1 MAKKDNFKELAS
13 RLPQLIGGREN
24 ITFFSHCITRLRFTL
39 KDKGIVNIDDIGKI
53 PGVMKA
59 QWSGEQLQIV
69 IGASVEDAYDMVSE
83 SMGFVKESIVEE
95 NMNNK
100 DTKKKKRWGFTTI
113 LDGITGCIAPLIP
126 IMVASGMLKVIILLL
141 NMFGILSEKSSTYL
155 VISFIADCG
164 FYFLPVFV
172 GAIGA
177 KKFGANM
184 GVGMVLGAVLIHPSF
199 VEMVAA
205 GGSITLLGLPIYATS
220 YGNSIFPMIITMAV
234 CAPVEKFI
242 AKHVPASLRYV
253 FEPTLTIL
261 IMAPAM
267 LWVFAPLGAIF
278 GSYLSMAIV
287 WLYNTLGFI
296 GTSVLA
302 ALFPLLIITGMHTAT
317 SPYIISSISTMKYEP
332 LVLPAMFISN
342 FNQAAASLAV
352 GIKAKNKEIKSNA
365 LSCVITV
372 FVGGVTEP
380 AVFGVSV
387 PLKTPL
393 YTSMIGGLVGGA
405 VLGLLKVYVYTL
417 PASGGIFGFP
427 AFIGGER
434 GMMNMAFLM
443 VSLVAGMITTFVL
456 TLIFY
461 KPGKEEV

>member
-1 MAKKDNFKELAS
+1 MAKKDKFKELAS

-24 ITFFSHCITRLRFTL
+24 ITFFSHCITRLRFTV
-39 KDKGIVNIDDIGKI
+39 KDKGLVNIDDIGKI

-83 SMGFVKESIVEE
+83 TMGFVKESSVEE
-95 NMNNK
+95 NMNNT
-100 DTKKKKRWGFTTI
+100 DTKKKWGFTTI

-141 NMFGILSEKSSTYL
+141 NMAGILSEKSSTYL

-177 KKFGANM
+177 KKFGANI
-184 GVGMVLGAVLIHPSF
+184 GVGMALGAALIHPSF
-199 VEMVAA
+199 IEMVAA

-261 IMAPAM
+261 IMAPVM

-296 GTSVLA
+296 GTAVLA
-302 ALFPLLIITGMHTAT
+302 ALFPLLIMTGMHTAT
-317 SPYIISSISTMKYEP
+317 SPYIISSLATLKYEP
-332 LVLPAMFISN
+332 LVLPSMIISN
-342 FNQAAASLAV
+342 FNQVAASLAV
-352 GIKAKNKEIKSNA
+352 GIKAKNNEIKSNA
-365 LSCVITV
+365 FSCVITG
-372 FVGGVTEP
+372 FVGGVSEP
-380 AVFGVSV
+380 AIFGVSV

-427 AFIGGER
+427 AYIGGER
-434 GMMNMAFLM
+434 GLMNLAFLIA
-443 VSLVAGMITTFVL
+443 SLAAGMITTFVL

-461 KPGKEEV
+461 KPGKEV